1 MSVKN
6 RMKKECRKTLV
17 RGQGGR
23 SIPAAE
29 PKKTPK
35 GTRPAV
41 DRPQVYTVRLTRA
54 EAQAA
59 RQGGMNHEQY
69 RELAKEWAERD
80 GKL

>member
-6 RMKKECRKTLV
+6 RMKKECRKALV
-17 RGQGGR
+17 LGQGER
-23 SIPAAE
+23 PIPAAK

-35 GTRPAV
+35 GTRPAI
-41 DRPQVYTVRLTRA
+41 DRPQVYAVRLTRA
-54 EAQAA
+54 KARAA
-59 RQGGMNHEQY
+59 RQGGMSHDQY